1 MVVDAY
7 VMIDEAKTAQPISLA
22 RHGAWSWQT
31 PDSYAFALDW
41 RSVAVTHIE
50 AVSAAS
56 CFALVFVPGPTSIK
70 PHVLLRRGSQGR
82 SPFIGQDGQWQAAW
96 LPPRLAAWPFD
107 LVDVPGGGH
116 ALALDEQSG
125 LVSKGSGQHRMFT
138 QSDGSPPI
146 LAPQTARTAALLKGH
161 AEALPA
167 TVCATKALRDLGLLA
182 ALDGDGSMLVVDAS
196 LAATLDEAAVVT
208 LHRSGALG
216 LLHAGL
222 VSLAHLG
229 WMAKAERLLSSAP
242 RPQPHNSLNR
252 KHHKAGAGFL
262 TALAADASGD
272 EPLIQFPG
280 LTRQ

>member
-1 MVVDAY
+1 MVDVY
-7 VMIDEAKTAQPISLA
+7 VMIDEAKAAQPVSWV
-22 RHGAWSWQT
+22 RHGAWSWQM
-31 PDSYAFALDW
+31 PDGYAFALDW

-50 AVSAAS
+50 VVSAAS
-56 CFALVFVPGPTSIK
+56 CFVLVFVPGPAGIK

-82 SPFIGQDGQWQAAW
+82 SAFIGQDGQWQAAW

-107 LVDVPGGGH
+107 LVEVPGGGH
-116 ALALDEQSG
+116 ALALNEQSG

-146 LAPQTARTAALLKGH
+146 LAPQTAQTAALLKGH

-167 TVCATKALRDLGLLA
+167 TVRAAKSLRDLGLLA
-182 ALDGDGSMLVVDAS
+182 ALDGDGCMLVVDAS
-196 LAATLDEAAVVT
+196 VAATLDEAAVVT

-242 RPQPHNSLNR
+242 LPQPLTSFNR
-252 KHHKAGAGFL
+252 KHRKAGAGFL
-262 TALAADASGD
+262 SALATDASGD